1 MNSPAELDFNRLS
14 GFFLGGKKMAPEV
27 GLEPTTNRLTA
38 DRSTTE
44 LLRNQKTS
52 ARYKPFDP
60 VFSSGILTFSRQGAD
75 EQMGLRCCWRNIHPA
90 STGWNQEKLGGGEG
104 ATATGYGVIQRDG

>member
-1 MNSPAELDFNRLS
+1 
-14 GFFLGGKKMAPEV
+14 
-27 GLEPTTNRLTA
+27 
-38 DRSTTE
+38 
-44 LLRNQKTS
+44 
-52 ARYKPFDP
+52 